1 MCGFPREGAAAPGL
15 IPRPVARDSE
25 QEQVSAGGRRG
36 AVIALT
42 AVEKPVKDPNSETQ
56 SVDRNTLVDAVKHS
70 GKVQI

>member
-1 MCGFPREGAAAPGL
+1 MCGCPLPGIVVVVTWVLGPVPRGMRPG
-15 IPRPVARDSE
+15 RP
-25 QEQVSAGGRRG
+25 GG

-56 SVDRNTLVDAVKHS
+56 SFDRNTLVDAVKHS